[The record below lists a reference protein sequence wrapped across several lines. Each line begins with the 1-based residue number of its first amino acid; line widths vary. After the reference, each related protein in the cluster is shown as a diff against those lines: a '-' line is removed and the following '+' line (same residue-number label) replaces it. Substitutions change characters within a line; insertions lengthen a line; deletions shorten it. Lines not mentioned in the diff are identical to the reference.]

1 MEADRVATKR
11 EHLARLDSALAL
23 AKQRIQAERQR
34 EKDRRKA
41 EKKKAAKAWALAG
54 GLAHIVLIIY
64 VLCGYRAEA
73 AVHYLADLGRKRRWP
88 AKEDEELEVMVEN
101 VFLAVNVDDLV
112 ALCDLRDPKD
122 LGAAKVAVRVSEEW
136 RLVQWVERLNF
147 ERGVAPSTEMVL
159 ARWAERREELP
170 LMCRPPDLGVAAEA
184 RSRAWAMR
192 WRRRWGGR
200 HGRIRVR
207 EDLSIEEMRAKVEGQ
222 PEQRP
227 CAVCWILQ
235 GVISGGPIQVLHW
248 RRL

>member
-1 MEADRVATKR
+1 MEADSVAAKR
-11 EHLARLDSALAL
+11 EQLARIDSALAL
-23 AKQRIQAERQR
+23 AKQRVKAERQR
-34 EKDRRKA
+34 GKDRRKA

-54 GLAHIVLIIY
+54 GLAHIVLIIF

-73 AVHYLADLGRKRRWP
+73 AVHYLADHGRKRGWP
-88 AKEDEELEVMVEN
+88 AKVVVEN
-101 VFLAVNVDDLV
+101 VFMAIDVDDLV
-112 ALCDLRDPKD
+112 ALCDLEDPRD

-136 RLVQWVERLNF
+136 RLKHWVERLNF

-170 LMCRPPDLGVAAEA
+170 LICRPPDLGVAAEA

-207 EDLSIEEMRAKVEGQ
+207 DDLSTEEMQAKVRGQ
-222 PEQRP
+222 SEQTQW
-227 CAVCWILQ
+227 AV
-235 GVISGGPIQVLHW
+235 
-248 RRL
+248 RF